1 MSIIR
6 AAAARFRVKKKHME
20 TNLVLKVRDL
30 EDRVK
35 ELQSENKRITNQML
49 HYRAESVKTKD
60 LLLAHSD
67 CSVTREMN
75 KCELMVSSLSTAS
88 HWKNPIFL
96 SGEVIA
102 VVDSSTHL
110 TVTRRQVK
118 SSKSRVSQAPITVR
132 RASVSKASSLT
143 PLVIVRQTSG
153 DGNGVLRFGGSSDS
167 VIVENIQRPF
177 TDWSQVCVI
186 SFKYNVPNLLSKA
199 SFQEARWT
207 NFLNYCL
214 FPKSEIMVQGD
225 MRITTLLM
233 CLDGYF
239 L

>member
-1 MSIIR
+1 
-6 AAAARFRVKKKHME
+6 ME
-20 TNLVLKVRDL
+20 SNLVLKVRDL

-49 HYRAESVKTKD
+49 YYRSESVKTKD
-60 LLLAHSD
+60 LLLAHRD

-75 KCELMVSSLSTAS
+75 KGELILTSSSTNS
-88 HWKNPIFL
+88 HCQMFF
-96 SGEVIA
+96 SFSAEVIA

-110 TVTRRQVK
+110 TLTHRQVK
-118 SSKSRVSQAPITVR
+118 STKGRASQVPITVR

-177 TDWSQVCVI
+177 TD
-186 SFKYNVPNLLSKA
+186 
-199 SFQEARWT
+199 
-207 NFLNYCL
+207 
-214 FPKSEIMVQGD
+214 
-225 MRITTLLM
+225 
-233 CLDGYF
+233 
-239 L
+239 